1 MQKPIISGDTIIVPS
16 STDHL
21 ADVDLFIEGTL
32 RGYGAPESVIADIA
46 ISVSELVNN
55 AILHGNHSS
64 PDKQVTVK
72 IAKENSC
79 VRISVA
85 DQGGGFN
92 PEVIENPIEDDNLLK
107 EVGRGIFI
115 VRALMDSV
123 EITATDAGT
132 TIAIT
137 KAI

>member
-1 MQKPIISGDTIIVPS
+1 MDKPVISGDTIVVPS
-16 STDHL
+16 NTEHL

-32 RGYGAPESVIADIA
+32 RGYGAEESVIADIA

-55 AILHGNHSS
+55 AILHGNRSA
-64 PDKQVTVK
+64 PDKSVTVR
-72 IAKENSC
+72 ITHEHSA
-79 VRISVA
+79 VRIEVA

-92 PEVIENPIEDDNLLK
+92 PEGIENPIEDDNLLK

-123 EITATDAGT
+123 DISATDHGT
-132 TIAIT
+132 TIVIT

>member
-1 MQKPIISGDTIIVPS
+1 MQKPVITGDTIVVPS
-16 STDHL
+16 NTEHL

-32 RGYGAPESVIADIA
+32 RGYGAQESVIADIA

-55 AILHGNHSS
+55 AILHGNRSA
-64 PDKQVTVK
+64 PDKDVTVR
-72 IAKENSC
+72 ISRENSS

-85 DQGGGFN
+85 DQGNGFD

-123 EITATDAGT
+123 DITATDHGT
-132 TIAIT
+132 TIVIT

>member
-1 MQKPIISGDTIIVPS
+1 MQKPIITGDTIIVPS

-55 AILHGNHSS
+55 AILHGNRSA

-72 IAKENSC
+72 IFRENSS
-79 VRISVA
+79 VRISVT

-115 VRALMDSV
+115 VRALMDKV
-123 EITATDAGT
+123 DITATEHGT
-132 TIAIT
+132 TIEIT